1 MLGPKPQPDMAGR
14 TEFTK
19 AIKYSAQC
27 VNDGF
32 VWMEPYFAIGFAPY
46 WPDGQTP
53 AQFAASS
60 LVANPAVRRDSQQGC
75 SRRIA
80 PGFAHRASMGRSRW
94 RSKAPSRRSRR

>member
-32 VWMEPYFAIGFAPY
+32 VWMEHYFAIGFAPY

-53 AQFAASS
+53 AQLPRAA
-60 LVANPAVRRDSQQGC
+60 LL
-75 SRRIA
+75 RI
-80 PGFAHRASMGRSRW
+80 P
-94 RSKAPSRRSRR
+94 PSRRARRMCSSASLIVPFRPSSSRSLNDAGLYTPS